1 MSIEN
6 TSLTPVNNATV
17 NNVVVN
23 NAVVNNTVNGF
34 DIHEILKK
42 LPHRYPMI
50 LVDRVESLIAGE
62 SIVALKNVT
71 MNEPFF
77 QGHFPKYPVMPGV
90 LILEALAQAAALLGF
105 ATLNIDDS
113 ANALVLF
120 VGIDGARFKR
130 QVVPGDQLKLYVK
143 PTRTKGGIWKFS
155 AQAKVNDELACEA
168 ELMCTYR
175 A

>member
-1 MSIEN
+1 M
-6 TSLTPVNNATV
+6 NAM
-17 NNVVVN
+17 
-23 NAVVNNTVNGF
+23 
-34 DIHEILKK
+34 DIHAILKK

-50 LVDRVESLIAGE
+50 LVDRVESLIVGD

-77 QGHFPKYPVMPGV
+77 QGHFPQYPVMPGV

-130 QVVPGDQLKLYVK
+130 QVIPGDQLKLIVK
-143 PTRTKGGIWKFS
+143 PTRSKGGIWKFE
-155 AQAKVNDELACEA
+155 AKAMVGDELACEA